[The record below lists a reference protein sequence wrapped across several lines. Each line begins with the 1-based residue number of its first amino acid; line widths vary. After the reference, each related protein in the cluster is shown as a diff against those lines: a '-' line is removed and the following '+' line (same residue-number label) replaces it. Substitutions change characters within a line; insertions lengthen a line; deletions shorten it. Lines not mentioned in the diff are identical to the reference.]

1 MTNYFNF
8 QKHEKEQEKKREMC
22 SLAEKNLQKEINN
35 RHSNEHKQFLSQYK
49 KQYKENIEKWK
60 KELSQ
65 DPNTPKKQR
74 EAQLQYVPSRFCCLF
89 LNGNI
94 LLCRVCYLKRKKIQ

>member
-1 MTNYFNF
+1 
-8 QKHEKEQEKKREMC
+8 MC
-22 SLAEKNLQKEINN
+22 SLAEKNLTKEINN
-35 RHSNEHKQFLSQYK
+35 RHSNEHKHFMTQYK

-74 EAQLQYVPSRFCCLF
+74 EAQLQYVS
-89 LNGNI
+89 I
-94 LLCRVCYLKRKKIQ
+94 KYYVYL